1 MSSLDYGADLVY
13 NGDIKQKGKNKLR
26 WQILGKANKTKKIV
40 IIIIAV
46 AVVIAVALTLVFVLR
61 NKNGG
66 SESSGN
72 TSASESVGES
82 ETKSESETD
91 SESESETESENPYID
106 VDIDPSLIKIDDGT
120 LIVDNDK
127 MCGNLVIPS
136 KIGDTEI
143 TYLSQFSFKACRN
156 LISVSLPETVVQID
170 RYAFIMCKELRS
182 VTMYPGVETI
192 GKRAFDGCPKIEK
205 IIFKGTK
212 AQWNAIEKGDRWID
226 KKANFVVLC
235 TDGTIE
241 NPNI

>member
-1 MSSLDYGADLVY
+1 M
-13 NGDIKQKGKNKLR
+13 
-26 WQILGKANKTKKIV
+26 GKANKTKKIV

-46 AVVIAVALTLVFVLR
+46 AVVIAVAVALVLVLR

-66 SESSGN
+66 SESLGN
-72 TSASESVGES
+72 TSASESV
-82 ETKSESETD
+82 SESEKE

-106 VDIDPSLIKIDDGT
+106 AIIDPSLIKVDEEEGM

-136 KIGDTEI
+136 KIGNTEI

-156 LISVSLPETVVQID
+156 LISVSLPETVAQID
-170 RYAFIMCKELRS
+170 RYAFIMCKELRT
-182 VTMYPGVETI
+182 VTMCPSVETI

-226 KKANFVVLC
+226 KNANYIVQC

>member
-1 MSSLDYGADLVY
+1 MY

-46 AVVIAVALTLVFVLR
+46 AVVIAVAVALVFVLR

-72 TSASESVGES
+72 TSASESVSESTAES
-82 ETKSESETD
+82 EGETD

-106 VDIDPSLIKIDDGT
+106 VDIDPSLIKADDDGT

-127 MCGNLVIPS
+127 MRGNLVIPS
-136 KIGDTEI
+136 KIGDIEI
-143 TYLSQFSFKACRN
+143 TSVSRFSFKACRN
-156 LISVSLPETVVQID
+156 LISVSLPETVAQID
-170 RYAFIMCKELRS
+170 RYAFIMCKELRT
-182 VTMYPGVETI
+182 VTMYPSVETI

-226 KKANFVVLC
+226 KNANYVVQC

>member
-1 MSSLDYGADLVY
+1 M
-13 NGDIKQKGKNKLR
+13 
-26 WQILGKANKTKKIV
+26 GKANKTKKIV

-46 AVVIAVALTLVFVLR
+46 AVVIAVAVALVFVLR

-66 SESSGN
+66 SDSLGN
-72 TSASESVGES
+72 TSASESVSES
-82 ETKSESETD
+82 EKESENETD

-106 VDIDPSLIKIDDGT
+106 AIIDPSLIKVDEEEGM

-127 MCGNLVIPS
+127 MRGNLVIPS
-136 KIGDTEI
+136 KIGNTEI

-156 LISVSLPETVVQID
+156 LISVSLPETVAQID
-170 RYAFIMCKELRS
+170 RYAFIMCKELRT
-182 VTMYPGVETI
+182 VTMYPSVETI

-212 AQWNAIEKGDRWID
+212 EQWDAIEKGDRWID
-226 KKANFVVLC
+226 KNANYIVQC